1 MFINAVI
8 LLPEHIVNRENNLA
22 YVNVQKN
29 SAEILETVRD
39 MEEDLKKSC
48 PDMPWYY
55 LLDFHMEECSYNFF
69 DYTQFCINGSDG
81 IAVIGD
87 RMRIAGC
94 VDEIIQKAIKGEEN
108 LRILQQT
115 EDVWIVQRG
124 GS

>member
-1 MFINAVI
+1 
-8 LLPEHIVNRENNLA
+8 
-22 YVNVQKN
+22 
-29 SAEILETVRD
+29 
-39 MEEDLKKSC
+39 
-48 PDMPWYY
+48 
-55 LLDFHMEECSYNFF
+55 MEECSYNFF
-69 DYTQFCINGSDG
+69 DYMQFCINGSDV